1 MTSLKYFI
9 SIADSLIL
17 INRYAI
23 LAVRE
28 SEEMEMAL
36 CKNCGTSLTEG
47 SKFCMKCGQRQES
60 LTGTQVS
67 SVSAIQEI
75 KEEHSPEDVIV
86 AEKRWYQRN
95 TQQPEAENVSVEDS
109 TSIIE
114 VYKQVFSIL
123 RRKPLK
129 LWGISMLGSLFLGIV
144 PILAVLP
151 IVSIPITLV
160 LTFGLTGVYIIG
172 SRCEEP
178 EVEQLF
184 CGFKNFRNVAKVMG
198 WKLLWVFLW
207 VLIPVA
213 GIVPAIMK
221 EYSYKFV
228 PHILYESSELSPDDA
243 LKKSMAITQGSRLKM
258 FAADL
263 IIVAIVTLGSLLFAI
278 GTRLWPFEV
287 FFIVLLFL
295 WGVLVTVFVPL
306 IMGLVSAVF
315 YERLAKN
322 EE

>member
-75 KEEHSPEDVIV
+75 KDHSPADGTV

-95 TQQPEAENVSVEDS
+95 AQLPAAEDISGEDS

-129 LWGISMLGSLFLGIV
+129 LWGASMLGSLFLGIV

-213 GIVPAIMK
+213 GIVLAIMK

-258 FAADL
+258 FVADL
-263 IIVAIVTLGSLLFAI
+263 IIVAIVTLGSLLFAV

-287 FFIVLLFL
+287 FFIVLLVL
-295 WGVLVTVFVPL
+295 WGVLAAVFVPL